1 MMGLLLLRVYE
12 VKLGRKESC
21 LTSMRTLVFG
31 YQVPMVLVPF
41 ILPIVGLEGLV
52 NTSHPRHGFL
62 IATVIRNEMKTEE
75 LGSQG
80 GR

>member
-1 MMGLLLLRVYE
+1 MYIYEYMVPGIVLCHGTCYWYLL
-12 VKLGRKESC
+12 
-21 LTSMRTLVFG
+21 
-31 YQVPMVLVPF
+31 LVPF
-41 ILPIVGLEGLV
+41 ILPMVGLEGIV